1 VNRRRRCQILIEGS
15 DDILN
20 RICLEIEGEYKV
32 NLIDKPSQGVVMV
45 KMREGGK
52 NSSFYIG
59 EVLVSETRVEIN
71 KAIGIGLVK
80 GHHLD
85 KSYKLAVV
93 DAAYN
98 LKSPRTIDWDKLLLE
113 EEKAIN
119 IKREI
124 ENGRILETMVDFNTM
139 EDQGVSSK

>member
-1 VNRRRRCQILIEGS
+1 MNRRRRCQILIEGT

-20 RICLEIEGEYKV
+20 RICQEIEGEHKV

-45 KMREGGK
+45 KMRERGK

-98 LKSPRTIDWDKLLLE
+98 SKSPRINGWNALLLE
-113 EEKAIN
+113 EEKAI
-119 IKREI
+119 IKKREI
-124 ENGRILETMVDFNTM
+124 ENGRILETRVDFNTM